1 LTVREF
7 CYNSSTG
14 ALPDWWLPCY
24 DLSTEFHLFA
34 RDFQRRS
41 ASNRSLLREIQEKEG
56 EGLVDENKKTKI
68 PFLTNQWF
76 IKPCGGTRGLGHRIL
91 TSENT
96 NNSNTISGEV
106 EEEED
111 VKKDTGLHYASILA
125 PLLSSQQI
133 ATLLDLEKEQQEDS
147 KQFEEEIL
155 SNKVL
160 ECSYLEY
167 DHRDR
172 VAQLLVEY
180 PLLMKN
186 RKFDMRFYVFVRS
199 FYPFEGKL

>member
-1 LTVREF
+1 
-7 CYNSSTG
+7 
-14 ALPDWWLPCY
+14 
-24 DLSTEFHLFA
+24 
-34 RDFQRRS
+34 
-41 ASNRSLLREIQEKEG
+41 
-56 EGLVDENKKTKI
+56 
-68 PFLTNQWF
+68 LTNQWF
-76 IKPCGGTRGLGHRIL
+76 IKPCGGTRALGHRIL
-91 TSENT
+91 NTDNNNTTS
-96 NNSNTISGEV
+96 G
-106 EEEED
+106 EEED
-111 VKKDTGLHYASILA
+111 MKEDTGLHYASILA

-133 ATLLDLEKEQQEDS
+133 AVLLDLEKEQQDDS